1 METGPHQMQM
11 QTQARSQTQTQTQ
24 TRDMTQMSDFRGS
37 TKRQHDETLDE
48 SSDDSMFL
56 RHSQESWN
64 ASYSSQ
70 TGDHNYLERE
80 TVSIRAK
87 RVQQQKIHTEVHQ
100 KTVAMMM
107 EAAKEISRRIT
118 EEEQEQQRRIEED
131 MSRKEQESMDT
142 YTQRPYW

>member
-1 METGPHQMQM
+1 METGPHQMQ
-11 QTQARSQTQTQTQ
+11 TQARARAQTQ
-24 TRDMTQMSDFRGS
+24 TRGMTQTSDFRGS

-70 TGDHNYLERE
+70 TEGQHCLERE

-87 RVQQQKIHTEVHQ
+87 RIQQQKIHTEVHQ

-107 EAAKEISRRIT
+107 EAAKGISRRIT
-118 EEEQEQQRRIEED
+118 EEEQEQEQQRRIEED